1 MFIDFNNFYEFDETV
16 NNKLAGQYV
25 SPGYLVNTY
34 NVSRQ
39 LVHNWIARDNHINA
53 YRFNGKQGYF
63 IAIPIT
69 EVEKIYDLKIK
80 KILEKR
86 KLKA

>member
-80 KILEKR
+80 KILKKR